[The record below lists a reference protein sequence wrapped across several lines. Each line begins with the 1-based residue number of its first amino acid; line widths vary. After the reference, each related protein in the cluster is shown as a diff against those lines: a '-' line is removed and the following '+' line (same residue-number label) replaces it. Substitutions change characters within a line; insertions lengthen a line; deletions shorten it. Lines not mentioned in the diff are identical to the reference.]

1 MNGTK
6 ALEAAVAWQ
15 EKSCCY
21 WSMKATQ
28 FHRTITGVAE
38 AECLLTNKMQFA
50 QLSPLFWSRNKKK
63 QLVRMAEKKEGVV
76 GFCSE
81 NQML

>member
-38 AECLLTNKMQFA
+38 CLLTNKMQFA

-63 QLVRMAEKKEGVV
+63 QLVRMAETKEGVV

>member
-1 MNGTK
+1 MLL
-6 ALEAAVAWQ
+6 LEYEGHAVSQ
-15 EKSCCY
+15 DNY
-21 WSMKATQ
+21 WSS
-28 FHRTITGVAE
+28 TG

-50 QLSPLFWSRNKKK
+50 QLSPLFCSRNKKK